1 MQEENLENLDKHLQN
16 ILISKNMSVYKNNYD
31 YFLFDNE
38 KINPTSEFISNSYKR
53 TKFTKVENFFTDIEK
68 YNYNSISI
76 DKEAK
81 NIFNELY
88 TNKKQIERDYLVK
101 NYYYFITFDQMFAY
115 LGKNEDK
122 STAINFVTNNALK
135 GKIRKVEKEEILL
148 KKIYNIEPHNFY
160 NNLLNYL
167 SNHAQ
172 IYSNNSHYQGMLKNL
187 ICEYLPDKRK
197 DFANFTGDSQKKYIN
212 NTSILYENDKNQC
225 EILISFNKTVIEE
238 KFIPEILKE
247 KHEITSLQNKI
258 INNLDSLIKA
268 SKRLNIKEV
277 VSVHTKEKEIITFY
291 ITKDKN
297 DITKEDVGNYVES
310 CLEYWKENIID
321 LKDKSIENMID
332 IIEKNAEI
340 NTLYKNFNNKYTI
353 KNINEKKVK
362 I

>member
-1 MQEENLENLDKHLQN
+1 
-16 ILISKNMSVYKNNYD
+16 
-31 YFLFDNE
+31 
-38 KINPTSEFISNSYKR
+38 
-53 TKFTKVENFFTDIEK
+53 
-68 YNYNSISI
+68 
-76 DKEAK
+76 
-81 NIFNELY
+81 
-88 TNKKQIERDYLVK
+88 
-101 NYYYFITFDQMFAY
+101 MFAY
-115 LGKNEDK
+115 LGKNENK
-122 STAINFVTNNALK
+122 STAIKFVTNNALK
-135 GKIRKVEKEEILL
+135 GKIRKVQKEEILL

-187 ICEYLPDKRK
+187 ICEYLPEKRK
-197 DFANFTGDSQKKYIN
+197 DFAIFTGDSQKKYIN

-277 VSVHTKEKEIITFY
+277 VSVYAKDKEIIRFY
-291 ITKDKN
+291 ITKDIN

-340 NTLYKNFNNKYTI
+340 NTLYKSFENKYAM